1 MPNGPV
7 STELAYF
14 LAFAAGLVA
23 TWVLLGRA
31 VTAFFRGPDT
41 ELRLLTLPLVGGR
54 RSNWSLR
61 PSPGCGAGGRSG
73 FGPEA

>member
-14 LAFAAGLVA
+14 LAIAAGLLA
-23 TWVLLGRA
+23 TWVLRGRA